1 MDYNIKTWNNAKKKR
16 NRRGAVSFRKKGIGT
31 RDYRD
36 YQGDNLYK
44 YYSQVK
50 EENQ

>member
-1 MDYNIKTWNNAKKKR
+1 MSYLGVAYQ

-50 EENQ
+50 KENQYNI